1 MTNETHIMK
10 KMNILKSLKLWRLK
24 QIRTSTVLNKFYNT
38 KNTKY

>member
-10 KMNILKSLKLWRLK
+10 KMNILKSLKLLRLK
-24 QIRTSTVLNKFYNT
+24 QIRTSTVLNKFYKT